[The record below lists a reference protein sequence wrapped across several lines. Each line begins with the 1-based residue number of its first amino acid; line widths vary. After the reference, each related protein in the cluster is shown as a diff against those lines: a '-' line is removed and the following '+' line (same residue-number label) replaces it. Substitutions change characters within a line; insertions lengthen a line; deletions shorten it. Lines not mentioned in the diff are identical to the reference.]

1 MPKKAFWSHVAV
13 IMIIYIVT
21 FNLHPA
27 AVVGQ
32 PVSGVFQKIEPVA
45 PVQQPEITPRQ
56 EYETYPTDT
65 TEEEYWDS
73 LELLAICVEAEA
85 GNQSL

>member
-32 PVSGVFQKIEPVA
+32 TVSGVFQKNRTSCTGA
-45 PVQQPEITPRQ
+45 T
-56 EYETYPTDT
+56 
-65 TEEEYWDS
+65 
-73 LELLAICVEAEA
+73 A
-85 GNQSL
+85 GDHTKAGI